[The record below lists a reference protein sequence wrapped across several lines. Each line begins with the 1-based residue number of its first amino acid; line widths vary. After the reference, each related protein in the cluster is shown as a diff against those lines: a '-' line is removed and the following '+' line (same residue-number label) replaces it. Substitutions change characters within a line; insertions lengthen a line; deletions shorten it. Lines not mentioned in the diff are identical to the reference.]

1 MKSMTFKIE
10 GMRCEGCAQ
19 TIRSLVEREPGVKT
33 TNVSFK
39 DREAR
44 ILFDAQATSEE
55 RLVASIQRPGFKVVE
70 RQ

>member
-1 MKSMTFKIE
+1 MKSTTLKIE
-10 GMRCEGCAQ
+10 GMRCKGCAQ
-19 TIRSLVEREPGVKT
+19 TVKSLVEHEPGVKAIE
-33 TNVSFK
+33 VSFS

-55 RLVASIQRPGFKVVE
+55 WLVVVIQGPGFKVVD

>member
-10 GMRCEGCAQ
+10 GMRCEGCAK
-19 TIRSLVEREPGVKT
+19 TIRSLVEHEPGVKNT
-33 TNVSFK
+33 DVSFK
-39 DREAR
+39 DSEAR

-55 RLVASIQRPGFKVVE
+55 RLVAAIQKPGFKVVD

>member
-1 MKSMTFKIE
+1 
-10 GMRCEGCAQ
+10 
-19 TIRSLVEREPGVKT
+19 VKT